1 MNMKGTAF
9 LARKKM
15 IIERFG
21 QPAWDTFLRRIAAE
35 APAFAMPVIASTTV
49 PIEQFLVF
57 QEALVNTFFKGNTRA
72 YWEMGAASAQWSLT
86 EGPYRAVL
94 DRRDFKELI
103 ATLPGLWSNY
113 YDEGTLVGT
122 LEDGGI
128 AHVRV
133 SGVPVWHVS
142 FELMVMGYV
151 QRAFELFS
159 KRKVAVK
166 RVSGGA
172 PGVEVHY
179 MFYV

>member
-15 IIERFG
+15 IIEKFG
-21 QPAWDTFLRRIAAE
+21 QPAWDAFLRGIAAE
-35 APAFAMPVIASTTV
+35 APAFAAPVIASTTV

-72 YWEMGAASAQWSLT
+72 YWDMGAASAQWSLT

-94 DRRDFKELI
+94 DRRDFKELVT
-103 ATLPGLWSNY
+103 TLPGLWSNY
-113 YDEGTLVGT
+113 YDEGKLAAT
-122 LEDGGI
+122 LEDGI
-128 AHVRV
+128 VHVRFTEI
-133 SGVPVWHVS
+133 PVWHVS
-142 FELMVMGYV
+142 FELMVMGYF